1 MVSIDDLLGG
11 DTDTATRAA
20 QGAVPGFVAKMDELA
35 PAIAAGCGRS
45 VLLHYWMA
53 VDGAAQ
59 RLTTLPTTD
68 PDIAER
74 AATGYLLL
82 RSNAAELLW
91 TAPTVD
97 GTGVLTA
104 LVDRFR
110 FLVGGLSRPPRRVRG
125 PQHAGDDRR
134 RRTLRTAGVGAGELR
149 LRARRVTC
157 AAYR

>member
-1 MVSIDDLLGG
+1 MATIDDLLGG

-35 PAIAAGCGRS
+35 PAVAAGCGRS
-45 VLLHYWMA
+45 VLLNYWMA

-91 TAPTVD
+91 TGRPSTARGSYRIGGPDQVPRWRVAPP
-97 GTGVLTA
+97 A
-104 LVDRFR
+104 
-110 FLVGGLSRPPRRVRG
+110 
-125 PQHAGDDRR
+125 
-134 RRTLRTAGVGAGELR
+134 
-149 LRARRVTC
+149 
-157 AAYR
+157 